1 MKDNR
6 AVRKWEFH
14 FIVVLLLLVH
24 GGVLGQA
31 IRIDPP
37 HWYAAMS
44 GDTLQLII
52 NGKGVGQ
59 AKVSLEG
66 TEEIKITQQKQLSS
80 PDYLFVD
87 LVGIH
92 RIKPQTCTLRIDVSG
107 KTQRLPYTFHA
118 RRKPEQ
124 TGNGVDASDLVYLI
138 MPDRF
143 ANGDTTNDRV
153 AGMQQTEID
162 RSNDIARH
170 GGDLKGII
178 ERLDYLQNL
187 GVTALWLNPVQEN
200 DQPRES
206 YHGYAIT
213 DHYRIDPRLGTNED
227 YLALADSLKS
237 RGMKLVMDVIH
248 NHWGDKHHL
257 NKNLPDS
264 TWLHHYPAFTRTSYR
279 ASTQID
285 PYATTADAQ
294 LMKTGWF
301 DTHMPD
307 LNQENPWLARYL
319 IQNNIWWVEYAGL
332 DGLRLDTYAYPDEAF
347 VNHCVAAL
355 KREFP
360 SLGIVGEVWVHTVAE
375 SAYWVK
381 GNRLNPRPQELPGVT
396 DFPLYRAI
404 LAGLQEA
411 EGWDEGLRRIY
422 YTLAQ
427 DGIYGSFPI
436 NHYIFLDNHDVSR
449 VYASLNG
456 DLERMKMAHVMLMTL
471 RGIPQL
477 YYGSELLM
485 GNHAGLG
492 ATNVRQDMPGGWPG
506 DKVNAFKPEGR
517 TAKQNEMVD
526 YIRRLALWRQ
536 KNSRLMKD
544 GQLLQL
550 VPENNLYIYFRQL
563 PDRCIMV
570 VVNAEQKEAKMP
582 IERLSE
588 PLKDVQELREVTTE
602 SRQMLKES
610 WTIPGK
616 CARIYEYQKVTR
628 PKEPGSPKF
637 EQKKEE
643 K

>member
-1 MKDNR
+1 MKNNHM
-6 AVRKWEFH
+6 VRRLLPR
-14 FIVVLLLLVH
+14 FIMGSLLLVH
-24 GGVLGQA
+24 ASVWGQDL
-31 IRIDPP
+31 RIDPP
-37 HWYAAMS
+37 HWYAGMAQ
-44 GDTLQLII
+44 DTLQLMIHGGGL
-52 NGKGVGQ
+52 GKARLG
-59 AKVSLEG
+59 LEG
-66 TEEIKITQQKQLSS
+66 LSGVSIIEQRQLEH
-80 PDYLFVD
+80 PDYLFVN
-87 LVGIH
+87 LVGMS
-92 RIKPQTCTLRIDVSG
+92 RITPQTCTLRVELSG
-107 KTQRLPYTFHA
+107 KTQRIPYTFHA
-118 RRKPEQ
+118 RRRPEQ
-124 TGNGVDASDLVYLI
+124 SGKGVDASDLVYLI

-143 ANGDTTNDRV
+143 ANGDTANDRV
-153 AGMQQTEID
+153 AGMHQTEID

-170 GGDLKGII
+170 GGDLQGIAD
-178 ERLDYLQNL
+178 RLDYLQDL
-187 GVTALWLNPVQEN
+187 GVTTLWLNPVQEN
-200 DQPRES
+200 NQPRES

-213 DHYRIDPRLGTNED
+213 DHYRIDPRLGTNEG
-227 YLALADSLKS
+227 YVALADSLKS

-257 NKNLPDS
+257 NRNLPDS
-264 TWLHHYPAFTRTSYR
+264 SWLHRWPAFTRTSYR

-285 PYATTADAQ
+285 PYAVPDDAR

-307 LNQENPWLARYL
+307 LNQRNPWLARYL

-347 VNHCVAAL
+347 VNRCVAAL
-355 KREFP
+355 RREFP
-360 SLGIVGEVWVHTVAE
+360 KLGIVGEVWVHTVAE

-381 GNRLNPRPQELPGVT
+381 GNKLNSRPQELPGVT

-404 LAGLQEA
+404 MAGLQEA
-411 EGWDEGLRRIY
+411 EGWDEGMRRIY

-427 DGIYGSFPI
+427 DGLYGSFPI

-456 DLERMKMAHVMLMTL
+456 DLKRMKMAHVLLMTM

-506 DKVNAFKPEGR
+506 DLVNAFKRDGR
-517 TAKQNEMVD
+517 TGEQNEMVD

-536 KNSRLMKD
+536 KNGRLMKE

-563 PDRCIMV
+563 PDRGIMV
-570 VVNAEQKEAKMP
+570 VVNAAQKAAKMP
-582 IERLSE
+582 LDRLAE
-588 PLKDVQELREVTTE
+588 LLNGVQAMKEVTTE
-602 SRQMLKES
+602 SLQLLNEP
-610 WTIPGK
+610 WAIPGK
-616 CARIYEYQKVTR
+616 SARIYEYQKITQLNQPGR
-628 PKEPGSPKF
+628 P
-637 EQKKEE
+637 
-643 K
+643 